1 MTEQALHIRQA
12 VHVLL
17 NDVVFDAFQLAL
29 DLPHFEAEANTIV
42 REASHA
48 ISTLIQRLDELET
61 SKMRATERS
70 AELLAIS
77 DHAQQR
83 SLELLGTLQALR
95 GLG

>member
-17 NDVVFDAFQLAL
+17 NDVVLAAFQLDL
-29 DLPHFEAEANTIV
+29 DLPHFEAEANTIF
-42 REASHA
+42 REASHT

-61 SKMRATERS
+61 SKMLATERS
-70 AELLAIS
+70 AELLTIS

-83 SLELLGTLQALR
+83 SLELLGNLQALR
-95 GLG
+95 ALD

>member
-17 NDVVFDAFQLAL
+17 NDGVLDAFQLAL
-29 DLPHFEAEANTIV
+29 DLPPFEAEANTLV